1 MTTPTQNHRRASDV
15 VSVTVLGT
23 GVIGA
28 QIAYQT
34 AYSGFDVTAYDISDE
49 ILEGAKQRFAGLAA
63 RYEREVD
70 GAAGGGAQAALA
82 RIAYSSDLGVA
93 VRDADLAIEA
103 VPEVLDLK
111 RDVYVK
117 LGKLAPAKTIFA
129 TNSSTLLPSAIAEFT
144 GRPDRFLAMH
154 FANQIWVHNTAEVMG
169 HPGTDPSAY
178 QTVVEFARRI
188 GMVPIELKKEQPG
201 YIGNS
206 LLWPFLSASL
216 ELLVDGVADHE
227 TIDTTWR
234 IFSGAPAGPFSG
246 PFRALDVIGMDTAHN
261 ILTGFGDERSL
272 AFARYLKKHYIDRG
286 KLGVATGE
294 GFYTYPAK
302 TQQESSE
309 RRARSETAV
318 GRS

>member
-1 MTTPTQNHRRASDV
+1 MTTPKDSDRKAGDIAG
-15 VSVTVLGT
+15 VTVLGT
-23 GVIGA
+23 GVLGT
-28 QIAYQT
+28 QIAFQT

-49 ILEGAKQRFAGLAA
+49 ILDGAEQRLAGLAA

-70 GAAGGGAQAALA
+70 GSAGGRAQAALA
-82 RIAYSSDLGVA
+82 RIAYSSDLAEA
-93 VRDADLAIEA
+93 VRDADLVIEA
-103 VPEVLDLK
+103 VPEVLDVK
-111 RDVYVK
+111 RELYTT
-117 LGKLAPAKTIFA
+117 LGKVAPAKTIFA
-129 TNSSTLLPSAIAEFT
+129 TNSSTLLPSALADFT

-154 FANQIWVHNTAEVMG
+154 FANEIWVHNTAEVMG
-169 HPGTDPSAY
+169 HPGTDPASY
-178 QTVVEFARRI
+178 QTVVEFARQI

-246 PFRALDVIGMDTAHN
+246 PFRALDVIGMDTAYN
-261 ILTGFGDERSL
+261 ILTGFGDQKSQTY
-272 AFARYLKKHYIDRG
+272 ASYLKEHYIDAG

-294 GFYTYPAK
+294 GFYRYPAP
-302 TQQESSE
+302 TVREP
-309 RRARSETAV
+309 AV
-318 GRS
+318 A

>member
-1 MTTPTQNHRRASDV
+1 MTTRPETSPRAGDIA
-15 VSVTVLGT
+15 SVTVLGT
-23 GVIGA
+23 GVLGS

-49 ILEGAKQRFAGLAA
+49 ILEGAEQRFAGLAA
-63 RYEREVD
+63 RYEQEVD
-70 GAAGGGAQAALA
+70 GAANGRAQAALT
-82 RIAYSSDLGVA
+82 RIAYSADLAEA

-111 RDVYVK
+111 REVYTT
-117 LGKLAPAKTIFA
+117 LGRVAPAETIFA
-129 TNSSTLLPSAIAEFT
+129 TNSSTLLPSAIADFT

-154 FANQIWVHNTAEVMG
+154 FANEIWVHNTAEIMG
-169 HPGTDPSAY
+169 HPGTHPSSY
-178 QTVVEFARRI
+178 QAVVEFARRI

-216 ELLVDGVADHE
+216 DLLVNGVADHE

-261 ILTGFGDERSL
+261 ILTGFGDDKSR
-272 AFARYLKKHYIDRG
+272 AYAAYLREHYIDRG

-294 GFYTYPAK
+294 GFYRYPK
-302 TQQESSE
+302 PVFSE
-309 RRARSETAV
+309 PGLSKGGGDV
-318 GRS
+318 H